1 MSEAFETD
9 VQQPPGVSPLAVA
22 GPVVLIFV
30 IAAAVMAILVG
41 AFWIKL
47 GILPTEMA
55 GVVRNS
61 FPAPELQIDPLGDLQ
76 ANRIRSEQQL
86 KGEIGGGPMGGAP
99 AVTAAEA
106 HPSAPNSKV
115 PEPIVGV
122 SAAPQLANAERTS
135 QQVGPKPAMSIK
147 AAIARIASRPDPYA
161 PLLPEGEVPD
171 SAGQR
176 AMSARSAARSGGTA
190 ARTQAES
197 GSNSI
202 EPAGARRGAMAPAAP
217 DSAPS
222 STPGLLERTIRVPS
236 ESLQGTPTYGGTSN
250 EGAVTR

>member
-76 ANRIRSEQQL
+76 ANRIRAEQQL
-86 KGEIGGGPMGGAP
+86 KGEAGVGPTGGAP

-106 HPSAPNSKV
+106 RPSAPNSKV
-115 PEPIVGV
+115 PEPTVGV
-122 SAAPQLANAERTS
+122 SAAPQLANAERAS

-147 AAIARIASRPDPYA
+147 AAMARIASRPDPYA

-176 AMSARSAARSGGTA
+176 AMSRPQHCAVRRYHGANAGRIEIERDRAGGGTKWGDGA
-190 ARTQAES
+190 SGTGTGQRTFVDTRP
-197 GSNSI
+197 GRTHN
-202 EPAGARRGAMAPAAP
+202 
-217 DSAPS
+217 PS
-222 STPGLLERTIRVPS
+222 SFRKLPRHANLWRHE
-236 ESLQGTPTYGGTSN
+236 
-250 EGAVTR
+250 